1 MGADKRSRLFDEKG
15 NFMKTLVKILIP
27 VAFLAIAG
35 CVVVPAH
42 YGYYGPHY
50 VAPARVVVV
59 R

>member
-1 MGADKRSRLFDEKG
+1 
-15 NFMKTLVKILIP
+15 MKTLVKLLIP

-50 VAPARVVVV
+50 GYYGPRYVVPAPVVVV

>member
-1 MGADKRSRLFDEKG
+1 
-15 NFMKTLVKILIP
+15 MKTLVKLLIP
-27 VAFLAIAG
+27 VAFLAVAG

-50 VAPARVVVV
+50 SGYYGPHYVVPAPVVVI

>member
-1 MGADKRSRLFDEKG
+1 LVSEEERKA
-15 NFMKTLVKILIP
+15 MKTLVKLLIP

-50 VAPARVVVV
+50 GYYGPRYVVPAPVVVV